1 MGRTLAFK
9 FRTTLRNQNTRKRH
23 LFYFILLTPSLSDAL
38 RNSND
43 DACNHSPA
51 SAPRSYTVGSMTNS
65 DSRSSFSGYG
75 TCVNIFAPGSS
86 IKVRA
91 VAGWSLV
98 IPWIFPGC
106 SLGILAEVLLV
117 VLLEL
122 VTPGG
127 PNLVKTVEMM
137 QRKEREEIYCRNP
150 VLLMFTGER
159 SKFRAAQ
166 NSGLIPL
173 PVVIWLVYRNLG
185 LLQSS
190 RCLW

>member
-1 MGRTLAFK
+1 
-9 FRTTLRNQNTRKRH
+9 
-23 LFYFILLTPSLSDAL
+23 
-38 RNSND
+38 
-43 DACNHSPA
+43 
-51 SAPRSYTVGSMTNS
+51 MTNS

-150 VLLMFTGER
+150 VLLTLKIPGC
-159 SKFRAAQ
+159 SKFRAHPAACG
-166 NSGLIPL
+166 NLASVSKPWAAPVIPL
-173 PVVIWLVYRNLG
+173 PVVIWLAHRTPDLPQALFFGFSKWHAVDELTVAEA
-185 LLQSS
+185 LMQSAWMFTGYS
-190 RCLW
+190 LVFHWMFTG